1 VILPPGH
8 AQTTVSRRRFSRR
21 EKWIISGVVAT
32 VAALAAA
39 VVIAIAT
46 AEPTSGHGCV
56 SVTVP
61 SSMGAQPLS
70 GCGAKARSMCRLA
83 GAPGGYTGSLARA
96 LSTECRKA
104 GLPVG

>member
-1 VILPPGH
+1 M
-8 AQTTVSRRRFSRR
+8 VSRRRFTKR
-21 EKWIISGVVAT
+21 EKWILSSVVAT
-32 VAALAAA
+32 VAALA
-39 VVIAIAT
+39 VIVIIAIAT
-46 AEPTSGHGCV
+46 ADPTSGNGCV
-56 SVTVP
+56 NVTVP

>member
-1 VILPPGH
+1 M
-8 AQTTVSRRRFSRR
+8 VSRRRFTKR
-21 EKWIISGVVAT
+21 EKWILSSVVAT
-32 VAALAAA
+32 VAALA
-39 VVIAIAT
+39 VVVIIAIAT
-46 AEPTSGHGCV
+46 ADPASGNGCV
-56 SVTVP
+56 NVTVP

>member
-1 VILPPGH
+1 VLPPGH
-8 AQTTVSRRRFSRR
+8 AQAVVAQRRFTRR
-21 EKWIISGVVAT
+21 EKWILSSVLAT
-32 VAALAAA
+32 VAALAVVVIIA
-39 VVIAIAT
+39 VVT
-46 AEPTSGHGCV
+46 AEPTSGNGCV
-56 SVTVP
+56 NVTVP

-83 GAPGGYTGSLARA
+83 GTPGGYTGSLARA